1 MPGTLAPRMIKGLN
15 AAYDEAVWTGENTS
29 GLTPYGHY
37 VLVKMDT
44 CSAKSAGGVGLPDEM
59 RERMNEA
66 AETGCIYA
74 IGDGAFSR
82 FDDGRPW
89 VGEKPKAG
97 DRVYVEKY
105 AGVKAM
111 GQDGSLYRIMSENN
125 IAAGLAPSEEQA

>member
-1 MPGTLAPRMIKGLN
+1 MSSALPARLIKGLN
-15 AAYDEAVWTGENTS
+15 ADYEPAIWPGDNTS

-37 VLVKMDT
+37 VLVKMDA
-44 CSAKSAGGVGLPDEM
+44 CSTSSMGGIVLTDEM
-59 RERMNEA
+59 VERMNEA

-74 IGDGAFSR
+74 IGEGAFAR

-89 VGEKPKAG
+89 VGEKPQAG

-111 GQDGSLYRIMSENN
+111 GRDGGLYRIMSESC
-125 IAAGLAPSEEQA
+125 IAAGLVASEERA